1 MVIRAMRGPESGPV
15 KQRVRPYSGPEP
27 GHSEDQSQ
35 AVERTSVIV
44 QCETESGL
52 SDNWI
57 QGKDEGQALARRR
70 VMP

>member
-1 MVIRAMRGPESGPV
+1 MR
-15 KQRVRPYSGPEP
+15 QRVRPYSGPEP

-35 AVERTSVIV
+35 AVERTSG
-44 QCETESGL
+44 TESGP